1 MSSIP
6 EVTLTEIEAADFNLV
21 DQTSKLPAAAK
32 CKRDQALE
40 VLAKLRDVKGGL
52 LVANPDILRK
62 AAARRSTPASPHWF
76 GLASVEPEVRE
87 MIKAARDR
95 QSEVQRL
102 AQASGRLVINV
113 DRMPGEYAVL
123 TLARRHRLTAYDA
136 AYLELALGEAL
147 PLATLD
153 EALASAGRVEGLSV
167 IGANPAR

>member
-1 MSSIP
+1 MSSTP

-62 AAARRSTPASPHWF
+62 AAARRSTPTSPHWF
-76 GLASVEPEVRE
+76 GLPSVEPEVRE

-102 AQASGRLVINV
+102 AQASV
-113 DRMPGEYAVL
+113 AW
-123 TLARRHRLTAYDA
+123 
-136 AYLELALGEAL
+136 
-147 PLATLD
+147 
-153 EALASAGRVEGLSV
+153 
-167 IGANPAR
+167 